1 MGHTVQMS
9 ELIKRID
16 EFYVGFKPQ
25 GANDLPLAFLTPYD
39 TTAAFKK
46 RKETVDTWAQGYGRY
61 VNGKLVHDPRPDPIN
76 IKNEPVD
83 GFKIA
88 KSVKRT
94 GGWNSGN
101 VVWRI
106 EDPRG
111 FEWEIPSA
119 NLAQI
124 ITQTGISAGGVIN
137 GRCVIGRL
145 GSTNILIPEGTD
157 LWDQM
162 EADVQTRKTRDS
174 AKILTDLKPGD
185 AITLKNG
192 ETGFYLGKRKVNL
205 KVPDDK
211 DAYAR
216 MSSYAYEHTYKKG
229 FHNEPSKHEYYLI
242 ITGISDYNRKE
253 GYWPVRVSKGNPP
266 VVSVDFSKSITP
278 AEIDKMLSAPKC
290 YPSFAGKAS
299 EDSQDIK
306 SII

>member
-1 MGHTVQMS
+1 MS

-157 LWDQM
+157 LWGQM

-174 AKILTDLKPGD
+174 AKILTDLRPGD

-192 ETGFYLGKRKVNL
+192 ETGFYLGKRKVML

-211 DAYAR
+211 DLYERLRAY
-216 MSSYAYEHTYKKG
+216 YYK
-229 FHNEPSKHEYYLI
+229 PSKNEYHLI
-242 ITGISDYNRKE
+242 VVGLNDYNYKE
-253 GYWPVRVSKGNPP
+253 GYYPIRVSKGNPP
-266 VVSVDFSKSITP
+266 VVSVDPNAGIAADK
-278 AEIDKMLSAPKC
+278 IDKMMTAPKC
-290 YPSFAGKAS
+290 YPSFSGKAS